1 MANKTPSSP
10 GGKLLATEIF
20 LFMKDNIDAMKND
33 GASRDAALNEVQGT
47 QDMANAIAFAL
58 EKVFGTAVIASPGPA
73 STLTYVTPAG
83 VPAPVVGALD
93 LSMAN
98 PKYVFKGA

>member
-33 GASRDAALNEVQGT
+33 GASRDAAINEIQGT

-58 EKVFGTAVIASPGPA
+58 EKVFGTALVTVPGPA
-73 STLTYVTPAG
+73 TPAPLITPMG
-83 VPAPVVGALD
+83 PVTGTID